1 MAAISAKPNAVF
13 AGIGHARSTHV
24 PAGGLAPLPLRS
36 PSSAVLG
43 GSSQALRGQALTL
56 SLTSAVASGRVTRLP
71 VAAAANNRRGGSG
84 DQEFEEQVVQV
95 RRVTKVVKG
104 GKQLSFRAV
113 VVVGDRKGTV
123 GVGCASAK
131 EVVTAVQKAAIVAR
145 RDVVKVPINR
155 SESFPHRIVGRHGAA
170 KVMLRP
176 AAEGSGVIAGGA
188 TRVVLE
194 LAGVRNGFG
203 KQLGTENPL
212 NNARATIQGLSSV
225 KTWKQVA
232 DARGLSVSYLLGLD
246 KEEAAASA

>member
-1 MAAISAKPNAVF
+1 
-13 AGIGHARSTHV
+13 
-24 PAGGLAPLPLRS
+24 
-36 PSSAVLG
+36 
-43 GSSQALRGQALTL
+43 
-56 SLTSAVASGRVTRLP
+56 
-71 VAAAANNRRGGSG
+71 
-84 DQEFEEQVVQV
+84 
-95 RRVTKVVKG
+95 
-104 GKQLSFRAV
+104 
-113 VVVGDRKGTV
+113 
-123 GVGCASAK
+123 
-131 EVVTAVQKAAIVAR
+131 
-145 RDVVKVPINR
+145 
-155 SESFPHRIVGRHGAA
+155 
-170 KVMLRP
+170 MLRP